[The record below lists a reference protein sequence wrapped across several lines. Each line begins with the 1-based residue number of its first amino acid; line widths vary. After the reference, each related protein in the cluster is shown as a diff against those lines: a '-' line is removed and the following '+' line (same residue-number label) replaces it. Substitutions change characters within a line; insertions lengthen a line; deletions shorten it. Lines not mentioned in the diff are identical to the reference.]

1 MICNISFVCVII
13 FNIFAF
19 VNYYI
24 WYMKLSS
31 EIRILLLTLLAND
44 EIVSS
49 WGVTDID
56 ISFSSLSFNVNGF
69 LYTGRVVI
77 TPDSL
82 GSYSVKLATKTLGN
96 IDLNRIVQ
104 MLDLEIE
111 KSEDYIDNLT
121 LWIKKADL

>member
-1 MICNISFVCVII
+1 
-13 FNIFAF
+13 
-19 VNYYI
+19 
-24 WYMKLSS
+24 MKLSS

-44 EIVSS
+44 EIESS
-49 WGVTDID
+49 WGGTDID
-56 ISFSSLSFNVNGF
+56 ISFSSLSFNVKGF